1 MAANPE
7 AAEIIRRKKAQYCRF
22 LDTKQWDALEQ
33 LALPDAEFRF
43 LNPDRSV
50 ITIGKTPLDFST
62 PKAFTAFMA
71 VLFDKARTLHMV
83 GGSGEIELR
92 GGSDGNEMSAVWGM
106 EYQVVIRGTAGL
118 AEMRGGGYYHEIWKR
133 DGDEGDWY
141 LKSLRLERIYVKAS
155 VLARVF
161 ALLQSIWLMLS

>member
-43 LNPDRSV
+43 LNPDGSV

-83 GGSGEIELR
+83 GGSGEIEPR
-92 GGSDGNEMSAVWGM
+92 DSPDEMSAVWGM
-106 EYQVVIRGTAGL
+106 EDQIVIRGTAGL

-133 DGDEGDWY
+133 DGNGGDWH
-141 LKSLRLERIYVKAS
+141 LKSLRLERIYAKSS
-155 VLARVF
+155 VLGRVF
-161 ALLQSIWLMLS
+161 AFLLSIWLMLS